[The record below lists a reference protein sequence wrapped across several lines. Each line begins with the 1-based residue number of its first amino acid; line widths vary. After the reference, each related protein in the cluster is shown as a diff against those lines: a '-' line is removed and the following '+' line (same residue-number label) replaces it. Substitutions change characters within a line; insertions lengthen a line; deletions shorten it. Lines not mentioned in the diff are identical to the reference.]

1 MAQQTKGLCKYC
13 GKEYTRGGMLRHLAA
28 CKERKAVLDQE
39 DGKRKCGYF
48 ELVVYGKYAV
58 L

>member
-28 CKERKAVLDQE
+28 CRERKAVLDQE